1 MARGRWPGT
10 PPLPARRARRQ
21 REQCYLELVASL
33 GRLRLACA
41 VLNLHGPAEA
51 DAAAVELLAAC
62 EETVNG
68 VHQRFLESFYP
79 WSRDWAVREVARI
92 REARQQ
98 FPRMAGPHPNSV

>member
-10 PPLPARRARRQ
+10 PSPPARRARRQ

-33 GRLRLACA
+33 RLACA
-41 VLNLHGPAEA
+41 VLNPHGPAEA

-62 EETVNG
+62 EETVTG

-98 FPRMAGPHPNSV
+98 FPRMAGPHLNSV